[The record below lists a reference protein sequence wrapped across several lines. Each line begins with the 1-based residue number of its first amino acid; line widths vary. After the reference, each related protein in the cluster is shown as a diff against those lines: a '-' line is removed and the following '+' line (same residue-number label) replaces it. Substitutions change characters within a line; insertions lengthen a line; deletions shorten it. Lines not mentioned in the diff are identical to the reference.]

1 MTQSNKHELDE
12 QELLEILELAREA
25 EQKAREMCEIIT
37 ANSKK
42 WRLKAEAKK
51 AEIVDRKS

>member
-1 MTQSNKHELDE
+1 MTQPNQHELDE

-37 ANSKK
+37 TNSKK
-42 WRLKAEAKK
+42 WRLKADAKK
-51 AEIVDRKS
+51 AEVVDRK

>member
-1 MTQSNKHELDE
+1 MKQSNQYELDE

-37 ANSKK
+37 THSKK
-42 WRLKAEAKK
+42 WRLKADAKK
-51 AEIVDRKS
+51 EVVDRK